1 MSTQKYQLC
10 ISCALTNYML
20 SSTILLFK
28 MYLPIKGEAKY
39 NEKCLDTLTSHT
51 VAQRLDSPKNKLKEG
66 GSL

>member
-28 MYLPIKGEAKY
+28 MYFPSEAKY